1 MFWDNVGLQAV
12 KSLLVIY
19 KLITI
24 TVVCCRRKSLSIS
37 WILIFKRAVILSGH
51 SQKDIKIQH
60 HYFLSV

>member
-1 MFWDNVGLQAV
+1 MFWDNVVLQVV
-12 KSLLVIY
+12 KSLVIY
-19 KLITI
+19 KLITS